1 MTLLLKNN
9 ENKYILKHKIGNG
22 ATCECYVGEKIN
34 EKKSEIYAIKI
45 FEQKFFE
52 FYSNEVSFLSKLNE
66 NKNIIK
72 LYEYGQG
79 ILTPSL
85 TEDNNNNNDD
95 NNNNNNNNDNS
106 NEKKVY
112 YEIMEYANNGELKDY
127 VNDTSSR
134 IPENISAKLF
144 MRITKAVK
152 YLHENDIAHCD
163 LKPENILLDK
173 NFNPKIND
181 FGFSQK
187 FDGKNGNFLL
197 CKRSRSPIYSSPDV
211 RLASTKGYNGIKND
225 IFSLGVLLFVITIG
239 DFPFESA
246 TYSDEKYKFIIKGR
260 FTKYW
265 EFFNYINISDE
276 FKDLINNLISLN
288 PSKRLTIEEILKHP
302 WLVKQLGESY
312 NKLNNDI
319 SIKDDKNYEYVDK
332 EVYDELSTRKV

>member
-34 EKKSEIYAIKI
+34 EEKSEIYAIKI
-45 FEQKFFE
+45 FEQKFYE
-52 FYSNEVSFLSKLNE
+52 FYSNEVSFLSKLKE

-79 ILTPSL
+79 ILTSSV
-85 TEDNNNNNDD
+85 NND
-95 NNNNNNNNDNS
+95 DNS

-187 FDGKNGNFLL
+187 FDGKNGNFVLH
-197 CKRSRSPIYSSPDV
+197 KRSRSPIYSSPDV
-211 RLASTKGYNGIKND
+211 RLASTKGFNGIKND

-260 FTKYW
+260 FSQYW

-276 FKDLINNLISLN
+276 FKDLINNLISIN
-288 PSKRLTIEEILKHP
+288 PSKRLTIDEILKHP

-312 NKLNNDI
+312 NKLNNNI
-319 SIKDDKNYEYVDK
+319 SIKDDQNYEFVDR
-332 EVYDELSTRKV
+332 EVIDELSSRKK

>member
-34 EKKSEIYAIKI
+34 EEKSEIYAIKI
-45 FEQKFFE
+45 FEQKFYE
-52 FYSNEVSFLSKLNE
+52 FYSNEVSFLSKLKE

-79 ILTPSL
+79 ILTSSV
-85 TEDNNNNNDD
+85 NND
-95 NNNNNNNNDNS
+95 DNS

-197 CKRSRSPIYSSPDV
+197 HKRSRSPIYSSPDV
-211 RLASTKGYNGIKND
+211 RLASTKGFNGIKND

-260 FTKYW
+260 FSQYW

-276 FKDLINNLISLN
+276 FKDLINNLISIN
-288 PSKRLTIEEILKHP
+288 PSKRLTIDEILKHP

-312 NKLNNDI
+312 NKLNNNI
-319 SIKDDKNYEYVDK
+319 SIKDDQNYEFVDR
-332 EVYDELSTRKV
+332 EVIDELSSRKK

>member
-9 ENKYILKHKIGNG
+9 ENKYILKHNIGNG
-22 ATCECYVGEKIN
+22 ATCKCYVGEKIN
-34 EKKSEIYAIKI
+34 EEKSEIYAIKI
-45 FEQKFFE
+45 FEQKFYE
-52 FYSNEVSFLSKLNE
+52 FYSNEVSFLSKLKE

-79 ILTPSL
+79 ILTSSV
-85 TEDNNNNNDD
+85 NND
-95 NNNNNNNNDNS
+95 DNS

-197 CKRSRSPIYSSPDV
+197 HKRSRSPIYSSPDV
-211 RLASTKGYNGIKND
+211 RLASTKGFNGIKND

-239 DFPFESA
+239 DFPFEST

-260 FTKYW
+260 FSQYW

-276 FKDLINNLISLN
+276 FKDLINNLISIN
-288 PSKRLTIEEILKHP
+288 PSKRLTIDEILKHP

-312 NKLNNDI
+312 NKLNNNI
-319 SIKDDKNYEYVDK
+319 SIKDDQNYEFVDR
-332 EVYDELSTRKV
+332 EVIDELSSRKK

>member
-1 MTLLLKNN
+1 M
-9 ENKYILKHKIGNG
+9 
-22 ATCECYVGEKIN
+22 
-34 EKKSEIYAIKI
+34 
-45 FEQKFFE
+45 
-52 FYSNEVSFLSKLNE
+52 SKLKE

-79 ILTPSL
+79 ILTSSV
-85 TEDNNNNNDD
+85 NND
-95 NNNNNNNNDNS
+95 DNS

-197 CKRSRSPIYSSPDV
+197 HKRSRSPIYSSPDV
-211 RLASTKGYNGIKND
+211 RLASTKGFNGIKND

-260 FTKYW
+260 FSQYW

-276 FKDLINNLISLN
+276 FKDLINNLISIN
-288 PSKRLTIEEILKHP
+288 PSKRLTIDEILKHP

-312 NKLNNDI
+312 NKLNNNI
-319 SIKDDKNYEYVDK
+319 SIKDDQSYEFVDR
-332 EVYDELSTRKV
+332 EVIDELSSRKK

>member
-34 EKKSEIYAIKI
+34 EEKSEIYAIKI
-45 FEQKFFE
+45 FEQKF
-52 FYSNEVSFLSKLNE
+52 NEVSFLSKLKE

-79 ILTPSL
+79 ILTPSV
-85 TEDNNNNNDD
+85 NND
-95 NNNNNNNNDNS
+95 DNS

-127 VNDTSSR
+127 VNDISSR

-197 CKRSRSPIYSSPDV
+197 HKRSRTPIYSSPDV
-211 RLASTKGYNGIKND
+211 RLASTKGFNGIKND

-260 FTKYW
+260 FSQYW

-276 FKDLINNLISLN
+276 FKDLINNLISIN
-288 PSKRLTIEEILKHP
+288 PSKRLTIDEILKHP

-312 NKLNNDI
+312 NKLNNNI
-319 SIKDDKNYEYVDK
+319 SIKDDQNYEFVDR
-332 EVYDELSTRKV
+332 EVIDELSSRKK

>member
-34 EKKSEIYAIKI
+34 EEKTEIYAIKI
-45 FEQKFFE
+45 FEQKFYE
-52 FYSNEVSFLSKLNE
+52 FYSNEVSFLSKLKE

-79 ILTPSL
+79 ILTSSV
-85 TEDNNNNNDD
+85 NND
-95 NNNNNNNNDNS
+95 DNS

-197 CKRSRSPIYSSPDV
+197 HKRSRSPIYSSPDV
-211 RLASTKGYNGIKND
+211 RLASTKGFNGIKND

-260 FTKYW
+260 FSQYW

-276 FKDLINNLISLN
+276 FKDLINNLISIN
-288 PSKRLTIEEILKHP
+288 PSKRLTIDEILKHP

-312 NKLNNDI
+312 NKLNNNI
-319 SIKDDKNYEYVDK
+319 SIKDDQNYEFVDR
-332 EVYDELSTRKV
+332 EVIDELSSRKK

>member
-34 EKKSEIYAIKI
+34 EEKSEIYAIKI
-45 FEQKFFE
+45 FEQKFYE
-52 FYSNEVSFLSKLNE
+52 FYSNEVSFLSKLKE

-79 ILTPSL
+79 ILTSSV
-85 TEDNNNNNDD
+85 NNDD
-95 NNNNNNNNDNS
+95 NI

-197 CKRSRSPIYSSPDV
+197 HKRSRSPIYSSPDV
-211 RLASTKGYNGIKND
+211 RLASTKGFNGIKND

-260 FTKYW
+260 FSQYW

-276 FKDLINNLISLN
+276 FKDLINNLISIN
-288 PSKRLTIEEILKHP
+288 PSKRLTIDEILKHP

-312 NKLNNDI
+312 NKLNNNI
-319 SIKDDKNYEYVDK
+319 SIKDDQSYEFVDR
-332 EVYDELSTRKV
+332 EVIDELSSRKK